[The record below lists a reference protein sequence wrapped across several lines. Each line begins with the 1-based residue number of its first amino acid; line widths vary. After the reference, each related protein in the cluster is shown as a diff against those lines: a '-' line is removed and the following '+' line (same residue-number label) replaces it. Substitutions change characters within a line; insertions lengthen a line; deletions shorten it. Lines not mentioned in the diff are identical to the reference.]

1 MRPNPVNTYGAL
13 SLQFLEK
20 KPSCAEITVR
30 VDSCYS
36 SYQAGGTVAQV
47 CRVGFTT
54 AERFT
59 LYEEELLKRQ
69 DMYGWATGHDWGL
82 IKGAEPRGILPDARS
97 VVVTVFDY
105 LKHSYPREMVGKV
118 GRAYQSL
125 GGIPPLPIH
134 RARYR
139 LLREFLEKN
148 GCKVGKAGFDLP
160 ARPAAA
166 RAGVADYG
174 KNTFAFAKGIGSFIV
189 ISTLV
194 IDKTLDYD
202 QPTLEMKCPENCTL
216 CMDACPTGAIYEP
229 LKMDPRSCIAYNSY
243 NAPGSWFG
251 GTQAVLPPDIRE
263 HMGTWIY
270 GCDVC
275 QQVCPRNQRRLKAK
289 LPPNPYLERMAGY
302 FRLQD
307 LVMMSDEHFSKL
319 STLLNYVD
327 NKRYLQRNAAVALG
341 NQGDTGAIPVL
352 TEAMCSPDEPLRG
365 HAAWALGKIGG
376 AEARKTLEAAL
387 AIEPSDYVRGELN
400 AALAR

>member
-1 MRPNPVNTYGAL
+1 MSITSGIREYAL
-13 SLQFLEK
+13 SLGY
-20 KPSCAEITVR
+20 
-30 VDSCYS
+30 D
-36 SYQAGGTVAQV
+36 
-47 CRVGFTT
+47 RVGFTT

-69 DMYGWATGHDWGL
+69 DMYGWATGRDWGL
-82 IKGAEPRGILPDARS
+82 IKGADPSEILPEARS
-97 VVVTVFDY
+97 ITVTVFDY
-105 LKHSYPREMVGKV
+105 LKHSYPRGMVGKV

-125 GGIPPLPIH
+125 GGIPPVPIH

-160 ARPAAA
+160 ARLAAA
-166 RAGVADYG
+166 RAGVANYG
-174 KNTFAFAKGIGSFIV
+174 KNTFAFAEGIGSFVV

-194 IDKTLDYD
+194 IDKELDYD
-202 QPTLEMKCPENCTL
+202 QPTLEVKCPEKCTI

-251 GTQAVLPPDIRE
+251 GTQAVLPLKIRE
-263 HMGTWIY
+263 NMGTWIY

-275 QQVCPRNQRRLKAK
+275 QQACPRNQPRLKAK
-289 LPPNPYLERMAGY
+289 LPPNPYLEHIASY
-302 FRLQD
+302 FRLPD
-307 LVMMSDEHFSKL
+307 LVMMSDEHFSKV

-341 NQGDTGAIPVL
+341 NEGDPEAVPVL
-352 TEAMCSPDEPLRG
+352 SEAMRSPDEPLRG

-376 AEARKTLEAAL
+376 ATARSALEEALVQESS
-387 AIEPSDYVRGELN
+387 EYVRGEIL
-400 AALAR
+400 AAMAR